1 MIVTLHLFHP
11 EELAQEDGALAS
23 GWFSIETRGLTL
35 RLFDDRGCWLFPTAG
50 YLFMAT
56 TRLLTGQGRRATV
69 LAVDYGATLQF
80 SRRQDQLVIRNG
92 QFTASLNLREFAQAL
107 VTGVQQM
114 ADQIAAITSAE
125 RDVRLDGFW
134 ANCQALRDALAA
146 TTPTASPEGAVEV

>member
-11 EELAQEDGALAS
+11 EALAQEDGLLAN

-35 RLFDDRGCWLFPTAG
+35 RLFDDRGCELFSTAG

-56 TRLLTGQGRRATV
+56 THLLRGQRRRATV
-69 LAVDYGATLQF
+69 LAVDYGATLRF

-107 VTGVQQM
+107 VAGAQQM
-114 ADQIAAITSAE
+114 ANQIAAITSAE
-125 RDVRLDGFW
+125 RDARLDGCLDD
-134 ANCQALRDALAA
+134 CQEALRDALAA
-146 TTPTASPEGAVEV
+146 TTVSASPD